1 MQKELHDAILD
12 GTLEVFNQK
21 GLKFTMDDI
30 AKHLKI
36 SKKTI
41 YKIFADKEELFL
53 DMVDYLFDFIKESER
68 KVMEDPELGTLE
80 KIRKILG
87 VLPEGYR
94 EIDLRKLYELKE
106 KFPNTYRRVEE
117 RLETGWEN
125 TMELLEQGIREGVI
139 RPLPLCL
146 VKMMLEAAL
155 EQFFQRDIL
164 IVNNLTYGDALDT
177 VVDILVDGIA
187 VRGKVGG

>member
-1 MQKELHDAILD
+1 MRDDVRQMILN
-12 GTLEVFNQK
+12 GTMEVFNQK

-30 AKHLKI
+30 AKQLGI

-41 YKIFADKEELFL
+41 YKVFDDKEKMFL
-53 DMVDYLFDFIKESER
+53 EMVDYLFDQIKASEEE
-68 KVMEDPELGTLE
+68 VMQDKGLTTLE

-87 VLPEGYR
+87 VMPESYR

-106 KFPNTYRRVEE
+106 KYPTTYRRVEE

-125 TMELLEQGIREGVI
+125 TIALLEQGMREGVI
-139 RPLPLCL
+139 RSLPICL
-146 VKMMLEAAL
+146 VKMMLESAL

-164 IVNNLTYGDALDT
+164 IANNLSYGEALDY
-177 VVDILVDGIA
+177 VVDILVNGIA
-187 VRGKVGG
+187 TR